1 MSDLDA
7 ALERVFDAVRAH
19 LAAVRASDG
28 RVDDE
33 AVWRAYVDLNNAS
46 FAYDE
51 ALLDEFGEVTP
62 WDISGAI
69 DPDEAD
75 REFGVGLGGVDGDE
89 PADPHESVV
98 SVWQRRDYRVP
109 SVAALLRVAV
119 AARHAVPQPDDAG
132 EASVETVGEAV
143 LELVQAGDGSLGTLD
158 IPELEPLD
166 GVVAVSEVATPL
178 DLGKVD
184 DDTAAAFRLH
194 PDDRVVG
201 RLDETSSYEGED
213 DEEE

>member
-1 MSDLDA
+1 MVSDSGSYEYAPLRLPPDVDTTSA
-7 ALERVFDAVRAH
+7 QAQLAVQA
-19 LAAVRASDG
+19 
-28 RVDDE
+28 
-33 AVWRAYVDLNNAS
+33 
-46 FAYDE
+46 
-51 ALLDEFGEVTP
+51 EFGEVTP

-109 SVAALLRVAV
+109 SVAALIRVAV
-119 AARHAVPQPDDAG
+119 AARRAVPQPDEAG